1 MVHFGHLVF
10 IYSVVQIRS
19 LDPVSSDFV
28 SQQECKATTV
38 YLSVKRVCMQL
49 AVQLR
54 VQIPLRAN
62 LRTFL
67 ATLPEAGLQDPGFVA
82 GSQAGRSGSAGI
94 CLQIKMSSWVLSYL
108 EMQLQLVV
116 I

>member
-1 MVHFGHLVF
+1 
-10 IYSVVQIRS
+10 
-19 LDPVSSDFV
+19 
-28 SQQECKATTV
+28 
-38 YLSVKRVCMQL
+38 MQL

-94 CLQIKMSSWVLSYL
+94 CLQIKM
-108 EMQLQLVV
+108 
-116 I
+116 